1 MKADTPTGEPSRYI
15 FVCDDERHIVRLIQ
29 VNLERQGY
37 EVETAFDGCEAL
49 AKMRA
54 RRPDLLVLDTLMPV
68 MSGWQV
74 LEEMAQHP
82 ALRDIPVVL
91 LDGKRDDRDDEDPKG
106 PSVPLPPIVR
116 LRLTKPFDPRR
127 LIEILESP

>member
-1 MKADTPTGEPSRYI
+1 MSLLKTVTSTGEPSRHI
-15 FVCDDERHIVRLIQ
+15 LVCDDERHIVRLIQ

-37 EVETAFDGCEAL
+37 EVETAFDGREAL

-68 MSGWQV
+68 MSGWEV
-74 LEEMAQHP
+74 LEEMAQDP

-91 LDGKRDDRDDEDPKG
+91 LGGNGGDGDDEGPG
-106 PSVPLPPIVR
+106 PSGPRPPNVR
-116 LRLTKPFDPRR
+116 LYLTKPFHPMR
-127 LIEILESP
+127 LLEALE